1 MQRLDTPFPL
11 LNCSQWS
18 LPLLVLNMIPN
29 IIFIWECDVIFTN
42 TNLTHLPCRCLLM
55 SFYLPHN
62 NLQCSLESQGT
73 NLGKNVCVCVH
84 VSFKSIVNSLFKV
97 VCLFKLCE
105 PGQCWL
111 ISRVLLAQDLSCNP
125 LVIMIII
132 IMATGRNQYTDG
144 KGCNGKKRINDE
156 KPRFRDVELVAKQ
169 KVTTCRNLH
178 LHLTHY

>member
-1 MQRLDTPFPL
+1 MLYLQTLIWHICPAGVCWCLFIFHITIC
-11 LNCSQWS
+11 N
-18 LPLLVLNMIPN
+18 VLWKVKVQ
-29 IIFIWECDVIFTN
+29 IWVK
-42 TNLTHLPCRCLLM
+42 M
-55 SFYLPHN
+55 
-62 NLQCSLESQGT
+62 
-73 NLGKNVCVCVH
+73 CVCVH
-84 VSFKSIVNSLFKV
+84 VSFKSIVNLLFKV